1 MRLQKSLRTTV
12 LFAALLPVLSL
23 FAAGSVTQMSQGFA
37 PRTPYV
43 APQPFVSTSSLD
55 AFVVDAT
62 RQASASVVLR
72 GPDARVVVWPVGVP
86 TAETNLRLLDPQGN
100 PFAPDG
106 RTEAAFAAGSS
117 AELSGLVDLPPTATL
132 LKVSPA
138 APGRYTLDFSHAQS
152 GAKAFMVA
160 VQDGSGYRMRVSLSQ
175 MVSSPTGHPVVYAQ
189 LFNQNDGAPLLGFQ
203 VTAMARSAS
212 GGSPVRVIL
221 RDDGVA
227 PDATAGDGVYSAF
240 LPVEPG
246 GGMEEVKVDASGT
259 AGGLPL
265 HRVGHAALALSESGF
280 RILGARPCQV
290 LRDPSGVS
298 AVEVPVRVHLQ
309 KAGTYRLQATLT
321 GQSPSGAEVEVAYA
335 SVEASLEAGE
345 RTMTLRFA
353 GQDLSRAGVDPPY
366 LLRDASLLDLEAIR
380 VAAQRSRLGSITG
393 FTLAELPPPA
403 PVPSTPEKRA
413 VPSSP

>member
-1 MRLQKSLRTTV
+1 MRPFKSHRTPV
-12 LFAALLPVLSL
+12 LLAALLPVLSL
-23 FAAGSVTQMSQGFA
+23 FAAGSATQMSQGFA
-37 PRTPYV
+37 PQTPYV
-43 APQPFVSTSSLD
+43 APRPFASTSSLD

-62 RQASASVVLR
+62 RHSSASVVLR

-86 TAETNLRLLDPQGN
+86 TAETGLRLLDPQGT

-132 LKVSPA
+132 LKISPA

-160 VQDGSGYRMRVSLSQ
+160 VQDGSGYRMRVSLSE
-175 MVSSPTGHPVVYAQ
+175 MVSSPGGHPVLYAK
-189 LFNQNDGAPLLGFQ
+189 LFNQNSGAPLPGFR
-203 VTAMARSAS
+203 VTAMVRSTSA
-212 GGSPVRVIL
+212 GSPVRVIL

-227 PDATAGDGVYSAF
+227 PDATAGDGVYSCF

-246 GGMEEVKVDASGT
+246 GGMEDVKVDASGT
-259 AGGLPL
+259 ADGLPL
-265 HRVGHAALALSESGF
+265 HRVGHAALALSEGGF

-290 LRDPSGVS
+290 LRDPTGVS
-298 AVEVPVRVHLQ
+298 AVEVPVRVKLP

-321 GQSPSGAEVEVAYA
+321 GRSPSGAEVEVAYA

-353 GQDLSRAGVDPPY
+353 GQDLSRADVDPPY
-366 LLRDASLLDLEAIR
+366 LVRDASLLDIEAIR
-380 VAAQRSRLGSITG
+380 VAAQAPRLGRVAG

-403 PVPSTPEKRA
+403 PAPALPSKHPVPAP
-413 VPSSP
+413 

>member
-1 MRLQKSLRTTV
+1 MRLHKSHRIPV
-12 LFAALLPVLSL
+12 LLAAFLPVLSL

-37 PRTPYV
+37 PLTPYV
-43 APQPFVSTSSLD
+43 APRPFASSSSLD

-62 RQASASVVLR
+62 SQSSVSVVLR
-72 GPDARVVVWPVGVP
+72 GPNARVVVWPVGVS
-86 TAETNLRLLDPQGN
+86 TAETSLRLLDPQGN

-117 AELSGLVDLPPTATL
+117 AELAGLVDLPPTATL

-160 VQDGSGYRMRVSLSQ
+160 VQDGSGYRMRVSLSE
-175 MVSSPTGHPVVYAQ
+175 MVSSPAGHPALYAK
-189 LFNQNDGAPLLGFQ
+189 LFNQNSGAPLLGFH

-212 GGSPVRVIL
+212 GYPPARVVL

-227 PDATAGDGVYSAF
+227 PDATAGDGVYSCL

-246 GGMEEVKVDASGT
+246 GGMEDVKVDASG
-259 AGGLPL
+259 AADGLPL
-265 HRVGHAALALSESGF
+265 HRVGHAVLALSERGA
-280 RILGARPCQV
+280 RILGAMPCQV
-290 LRDPSGVS
+290 LRDQSGVS
-298 AVEVPVRVHLQ
+298 GVDVPVQVKLP

-321 GQSPSGAEVEVAYA
+321 GRAPSGAAVEVAYA
-335 SVEASLEAGE
+335 SAEGRFAAGPQ
-345 RTMTLRFA
+345 TMTLHFA

-366 LLRDASLLDLEAIR
+366 TVRDASLLDLGTVR
-380 VAAQRSRLGSITG
+380 VAAQFPKLGHVAG
-393 FTLAELPPPA
+393 FTLAELPAPA
-403 PVPSTPEKRA
+403 PAPSLPAKRPVPLP
-413 VPSSP
+413 